1 MKIIETERIYLR
13 KFTEDDI
20 EEVSV
25 IYSDEDVMRYIG
37 IGGRAD
43 KKQTG
48 LMLESFI
55 KSYEEN
61 AFGLLAVIEKGSDE
75 IIGHCGFSK
84 LKSGD
89 VEIAY
94 LFSKKCWGKGMATEA
109 AEATLRYG
117 FSHLKLAKIVVLAY
131 PQNLP
136 SINVIQKI
144 GLKPENDREFFGINF
159 RYFSLDNSHKE

>member
-1 MKIIETERIYLR
+1 MKIIETERMYLR
-13 KFTEDDI
+13 EFTKDDI
-20 EEVSV
+20 EEMSV

-37 IGGRAD
+37 KGGRAD

-61 AFGLLAVIEKGSDE
+61 GFGLFAVIEKGSDE
-75 IIGHCGFSK
+75 IVGHCGFSK
-84 LKSGD
+84 LNNGD

-109 AEATLRYG
+109 AGATLRYG
-117 FSHLKLAKIVVLAY
+117 FSQLKLAKIVALAY

-136 SINVIQKI
+136 SVNVIQKI
-144 GLKPENDREFFGINF
+144 GLKSEDDREFFGVNF
-159 RYFSLDNSHKE
+159 RYFSSDNFQKE